1 MSNIYSLNF
10 RCNKDVVMRCINCKK
25 TSPLYSKVVDI
36 YDEMLNRAKS
46 LVNIKGSFK
55 FVEGE
60 QVEEYFKEYEYF
72 VPCIVTLGEE
82 IIKEI
87 SNLFKKNQCMKAII
101 LDEIASQ
108 ALFNA
113 TKEMFDFILKNADEE
128 GLNLTPRLSPGDNSI
143 PLEFQQAILST
154 FNQEGSLGV
163 SLTEALMLNPIKSMT
178 YYYGAGKD
186 LERCTADH
194 DCKGCGRMNC
204 VYKKEEL
211 IKIKVIENDEVSE
224 VYGKSGDNLLDILRK
239 NDIFA
244 DSPCGGSGKCGK
256 CKIKIIQGNCDY
268 KENHE
273 KRLSDEELKAGIRLA
288 CFTYLSEEL
297 KIQIINNMKNYN
309 ILTEYSNSLNSVN
322 PKIEILTLNEISKDL
337 KDGISMT
344 ELIDSEIGNK
354 LKYSLKSLQNLAKVF
369 NEPTINI
376 VLQDDYVIDISSKH
390 SMQSL
395 GIAMDIGTSTIVLK
409 VISLINGSEIG
420 SYSVLNPQKQF
431 GADVISRIQYDMIEQ
446 DGKLTKLIRKC
457 IDSSI
462 EKMCKDLFINYEDI
476 HNIAV
481 AANTTMLYFLLGIN
495 PKDLAT
501 SPFTTVVLDKQTYN
515 YYEIF
520 ENSNIKC
527 EVNILPCISAY
538 IGADIFSGMMHKDF
552 HNLDKTTLLIDIGT
566 NGEMVI
572 GNSEKNHCTSTAA
585 GPAFEGANI
594 INGVG
599 SVDGAINKVYMKD
612 KDICF
617 ETINNLP
624 PIGICG
630 SGVIDIISVLL
641 ENNMIDKTGRL
652 TLENMKSSIPIA
664 IKKNKAIDFYQRD
677 IREVQLAKSAIRTGM
692 DILISRFGCSYSEI
706 DEVLVSGGFGNNINV
721 QNAVKIGLIPKEL
734 KEKVKFIGNSS
745 LGGAVKYLLNKDSDK
760 MIDDIKAKTSF
771 FDLGTI
777 EEFNQKYI
785 YNMYF

>member
-10 RCNKDVVMRCINCKK
+10 KCDKDVVMRCINCKD

-36 YDEMLNRAKS
+36 YDEMLNKAKS
-46 LVNIKGSFK
+46 LVSIKGSFK
-55 FVEGE
+55 FVKVE
-60 QVEEYFKEYEYF
+60 QVKGCCNEYEYF
-72 VPCIVTLGEE
+72 VPCIVTLGGE
-82 IIKEI
+82 ISKEI
-87 SNLFKKNQCMKAII
+87 SNLFKENQCMKAII

-108 ALFNA
+108 VLFNA
-113 TKEMFDFILKNADEE
+113 TREMFSFILKNADEE
-128 GLNLTPRLSPGDNSI
+128 GLSLTPRLSPGDKGV
-143 PLEFQQAILST
+143 PLEFQETILST

-178 YYYGAGKD
+178 YYYGAGRN
-186 LERCTADH
+186 LERCAADH
-194 DCKGCGRMNC
+194 DCKGCGRVNC

-211 IKIKVIENDEVSE
+211 IKIKVIESDKVSE
-224 VYGKSGDNLLDILRK
+224 VYGKSGDNLLDVLRK
-239 NDIFA
+239 NDVFA
-244 DSPCGGSGKCGK
+244 DSPCGGNGRCGK
-256 CKIKIIQGNCDY
+256 CKMKIIKGNYNY

-273 KRLSDEELKAGIRLA
+273 KKLSHGELKEGIRLA

-297 KIQIINNMKNYN
+297 EIEMLNNSKNYN
-309 ILTEYSNSLNSVN
+309 ILTEYSNSLDYLNLRIKV
-322 PKIEILTLNEISKDL
+322 LTLNQVNKDL

-344 ELIDSEIGNK
+344 EVINSKIGSK
-354 LKYSLKSLQNLAKVF
+354 LKYSLESLQNLAKVF
-369 NEPTINI
+369 NEPRINI
-376 VLQDDYVIDISSKH
+376 LLQDNYVIDISSKL
-390 SMQSL
+390 SRQSL
-395 GIAMDIGTSTIVLK
+395 GIAIDIGTTTIALEV
-409 VISLINGSEIG
+409 VNLIDGSEIG
-420 SYSVLNPQKQF
+420 TYSILNPQKQF

-446 DGKLTKLIRKC
+446 DGKLTKLIREC

-462 EKMCKDLFINYEDI
+462 KKMCKDLLINYDDI
-476 HNIAV
+476 DNMAIS
-481 AANTTMLYFLLGIN
+481 ANTTMIYFLLGID
-495 PKDLAT
+495 PKDLAG
-501 SPFTTVVLDKQTYN
+501 SPFTTVMLDKQSYD

-520 ENSNIKC
+520 GVRSLKC
-527 EVNILPCISAY
+527 QVSILPCISAY
-538 IGADIFSGMMHKDF
+538 IGADIFSGMIHRDF
-552 HNLDKTTLLIDIGT
+552 HNLDKATLLIDIGT

-572 GNSEKNHCTSTAA
+572 GNGEKICCTSTAA

-617 ETINNLP
+617 ETINKLP

-641 ENNMIDKTGRL
+641 ENNMLDKTGRL
-652 TLENMKSSIPIA
+652 TLENGESSIPIA
-664 IKKNKAIDFYQRD
+664 IEENKAINFYQKD

-692 DILISRFGCSYSEI
+692 DILINKFGCTYSEI
-706 DEVLVSGGFGNNINV
+706 DTVLVSGGFGNNIDI

-745 LGGAVKYLLNKDSDK
+745 LGGAVKYMLNKDSDK
-760 MIDDIKAKTSF
+760 MIDAIKGKTSF